1 MFSSQFILDVKI
13 VRSTSRGHTGFLIHL
28 PSAAVLALT
37 FLVRG
42 IPPFLSLVDRDVEFL
57 RTNDL
62 IVLHLLGIYFILFIY
77 LVWKKK
83 KRYRDSNSRPN
94 ASEGYE
100 PNELHSMSR
109 FTVLQFTDLPCLPL
123 FFFRATPSPRF
134 TGDMPVYRGDSFF
147 HARGAPPAA
156 AHSHTRCCTQH
167 NTTRWVL
174 RAAANTCLHTM
185 PCAAGELCQLSDSTT
200 TPEFSCCGPCGGR
213 LHRICGDP
221 DDDEE
226 VNRICEP
233 CAAAKKSTSS
243 TYDHSNA
250 AKRKEGGG
258 ILQQSAPKKRKG
270 ETRKRLTLGQKREIL
285 QLLDQKVLV
294 YRYMPVYR
302 FTGLPCLP
310 FFFGLA
316 TTGR

>member
-1 MFSSQFILDVKI
+1 MYYLSYHIIISM
-13 VRSTSRGHTGFLIHL
+13 
-28 PSAAVLALT
+28 VLYC
-37 FLVRG
+37 
-42 IPPFLSLVDRDVEFL
+42 
-57 RTNDL
+57 
-62 IVLHLLGIYFILFIY
+62 IVLQSI
-77 LVWKKK
+77 
-83 KRYRDSNSRPN
+83 
-94 ASEGYE
+94 
-100 PNELHSMSR
+100 SR
-109 FTVLQFTDLPCLPL
+109 FTGLQFTGLPCLL
-123 FFFRATPSPRF
+123 AFFFRATPSPRF
-134 TGDMPVYRGDSFF
+134 TGGMPVYRGGSVF
-147 HARGAPPAA
+147 HAREAPPAA

-226 VNRICEP
+226 VNHICEP

-243 TYDHSNA
+243 TNDHSNA

-270 ETRKRLTLGQKREIL
+270 ETRKRLTLGLPRQQEKHRHAISKSVEIH
-285 QLLDQKVLV
+285 LLFLCTCGRFP
-294 YRYMPVYR
+294 RYTGTCRYTGLPVCPVYR
-302 FTGLPCLP
+302 LFLVLPLQAGKSGHRLYTLLNYLAGADLSLNMCDNSYCTVFQDHVYICTCKSPLVMYLQPLVLP
-310 FFFGLA
+310 KRFDMFPP
-316 TTGR
+316 

>member
-1 MFSSQFILDVKI
+1 MYSHRKLSPTFTTFFVQEVFKRQKEQGHKGRPDDVSYVRKNLQYSRCPGLPASS
-13 VRSTSRGHTGFLIHL
+13 L
-28 PSAAVLALT
+28 PVC
-37 FLVRG
+37 
-42 IPPFLSLVDRDVEFL
+42 
-57 RTNDL
+57 
-62 IVLHLLGIYFILFIY
+62 
-77 LVWKKK
+77 
-83 KRYRDSNSRPN
+83 
-94 ASEGYE
+94 
-100 PNELHSMSR
+100 
-109 FTVLQFTDLPCLPL
+109 PCLPV

-134 TGDMPVYRGDSFF
+134 TGGMPVYRGGSFF

-200 TPEFSCCGPCGGR
+200 TPEFSCCGPCGGP

-221 DDDEE
+221 DDKEE

-243 TYDHSNA
+243 TNDHSNA

-270 ETRKRLTLGQKREIL
+270 ETRKRLTSGQKREIL
-285 QLLDQKVLV
+285 QLLDQKVSRV
-294 YRYMPVYR
+294 EVARR
-302 FTGLPCLP
+302 FNCEGGRRLAPPPP
-310 FFFGLA
+310 FSELSSLFGPLEKYA
-316 TTGR
+316 ESCGISGAAYHLRKAKMDFIHARSSKPAVQADIRAIFSDS